1 MLRPTLEMG
10 HAAGPVRSQ
19 ISAVPTS
26 APSRPGRCAVP
37 RRSTT
42 AVLASRSLPDGACFT
57 YALVLATGCGRSS
70 LDEDYA
76 STTTGTATCGPSTW
90 PDGCCDSSDACR
102 TGSDVRVRLGRW
114 SVLGLHRRPLHALH
128 GVARV
133 RPRRRRLQRDDV
145 LGLLHRRRRAAPVPR
160 RQRVAAPAAAIGFV
174 SWRR

>member
-102 TGSDVRVRLGRW
+102 TGSDVRVRLAHSAPELAAMVTAASELLAPPAGTD
-114 SVLGLHRRPLHALH
+114 P
-128 GVARV
+128 
-133 RPRRRRLQRDDV
+133 PRDQ
-145 LGLLHRRRRAAPVPR
+145 
-160 RQRVAAPAAAIGFV
+160 
-174 SWRR
+174 